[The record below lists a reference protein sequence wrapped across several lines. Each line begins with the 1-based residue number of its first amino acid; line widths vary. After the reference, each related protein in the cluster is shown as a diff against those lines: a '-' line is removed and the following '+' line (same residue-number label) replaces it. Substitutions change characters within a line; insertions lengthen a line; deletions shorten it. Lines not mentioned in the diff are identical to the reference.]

1 MVSLFHSH
9 IMGTFPAMLNTTRL
23 RRLSGLALLA
33 LTVLL
38 AAADVQAQS
47 FRPYRGG
54 GFADG
59 PPPRGRPDG
68 GSPRSFDAPDQAAN
82 AARRA
87 TGGRVLGVQGANNG
101 GQPGYRVRILER
113 DGRVRNFHY
122 DPASGAMRD

>member
-33 LTVLL
+33 LAVLL

-54 GFADG
+54 GFSDG

-68 GSPRSFDAPDQAAN
+68 GPPRSFDDPDQAAN

-87 TGGRVLGVQGANNG
+87 TGGRVLGVQGANG
-101 GQPGYRVRILER
+101 DQPGYRVRILER